1 MTLILNYMSWES
13 TNLYDAEQET
23 LAKFLSLKVGLIT
36 QENTPYQC
44 QYTYLK
50 IKTMGGSA

>member
-13 TNLYDAEQET
+13 TNLYDTEQET